1 MKYTTQLVAARS
13 GMITRA
19 MRVVADTEQL
29 PPETVRASVATGR
42 LVICENPAHLGCRAV
57 GVGENC
63 TVKVNAN
70 LGNSGLTGCPGGE
83 LTKLRAAIEAGAD
96 FIMDL
101 STGENSDEIRR
112 QIIAASPVP
121 VGTVPIYEAVA
132 RLDDPMELT
141 LDLLLEV
148 IEHQARQGVDFM
160 TIHAGILHRHLPA
173 ADRRLLGIVSRG
185 GALLAAWMKRHGRE
199 NPLYEQFDRVL
210 EICARHDVTISLGD
224 GLRPGCLADASD
236 AAQFGELEVL
246 GKLVSRC
253 HAAGV
258 QCLVEGPGHVPLDQ
272 IEMNMKRQQECCGG
286 APFYILG
293 PLVTDCAPGYDHL
306 TGAIGGAFG
315 AFHGAAML
323 CYVTPKEHLGL
334 PNVRDVHDGVIAFK
348 IAAHAADI
356 ALQRPGARRRDDEL
370 SRARAA
376 FDWEKQFSLAL
387 DPRHA
392 RELRQEAIRESGATT
407 AHGQG
412 TDGDRYCTMCGP
424 KFCAVRI
431 SGGIPHKLT
440 GQEPPHA

>member
-1 MKYTTQLVAARS
+1 MKYPTQLIAARAGMTTQ
-13 GMITRA
+13 A

-29 PPETVRASVATGR
+29 KTEAVRASVASGR
-42 LVICENPAHLGCRAV
+42 LVICANPAHARCRAV

-83 LTKLRAAIEAGAD
+83 LAKLRAALDAGAD

-101 STGENSDEIRR
+101 STGENADEIRR
-112 QIIAASPVP
+112 QILAASSVP

-132 RLDDPMELT
+132 RIDDPMNLT
-141 LDLLLEV
+141 IDLLLDV
-148 IEHQARQGVDFM
+148 IEHQASQGVDFM
-160 TIHAGILHRHLPA
+160 TIHAGILQRHLPA
-173 ADRRLLGIVSRG
+173 ADKRLLGIVSRG
-185 GALLAAWMKRHGRE
+185 GALLAAWMKQHGRE
-199 NPLYEQFDRVL
+199 NPLYEHFDRVL
-210 EICARHDVTISLGD
+210 EICARHDVVISLGD

-246 GKLVSRC
+246 GELVGRC

-258 QCLVEGPGHVPLDQ
+258 QCMVEGPGHVPLNEIQ
-272 IEMNMKRQQECCGG
+272 MNMEKQKEICGG

-315 AFHGAAML
+315 ALHGAAML

-334 PNVRDVHDGVIAFK
+334 LNVQDVHDGVIAFK

-356 ALQRPGARRRDDEL
+356 ALQRPGARTRDDAV
-370 SRARAA
+370 SRARAV
-376 FDWEKQFSLAL
+376 FDWEKQFELAI
-387 DPRHA
+387 DPPRA
-392 RELRQEAIRESGATT
+392 RELRNEAIRESGSAT

-412 TDGDRYCTMCGP
+412 PDGDHYCTMCGP

-431 SGGIPHKLT
+431 AKES
-440 GQEPPHA
+440 Q